1 MPPPRYRLSHSGFV
15 AALAILLASA
25 PLSGIRAASITNSNA
40 ATVWTTNADGWATA
54 TSYPWSS
61 TNGSN
66 NTAVFTNASATV
78 TVTNTGVWLGGIT
91 FSNAASA
98 TLTIGGG
105 TLSFAGTA
113 STLSLPT
120 TNTLLSVSSPVLASN
135 ASGNTVTLSGS
146 GTVSFSGTN
155 KFQTVSVNS
164 GTFQISSGSTTFLN
178 DGMYYGNPAGLIRL
192 SAGTLTCTN
201 GSWHRNNWTISGG
214 LLTSPTRFTLSSM
227 AGQWLLMTGGTLQA
241 NGTYGLRV
249 ASDSGYGFSGGVAAS
264 LTNAGGTIQA
274 SSLTLGGFTTA
285 GAGGTVTLSSGTLTV
300 AGDVGLQSA
309 TNKASTN
316 LIVLGGG
323 KLSISG
329 ALQGQT
335 NSGALQAVLWNGGVL
350 APSVVNMT
358 NLSSSTNPYLNGT
371 LSNGGGTFAPGDTG
385 SPGLATVYGNYAQGS
400 GTLQIEAAGTTPATS
415 FQHASGSYHDRLT
428 VSGTATLGGALSLSL
443 IRGYTPTGS
452 DTLTVLSAGGGISG
466 FFTNVVSGGSLS
478 VDGTNGFLVNVS
490 GNSLQLS
497 SYHRIGAPVITLQPL
512 GSTNAVGGST
522 TLTVSATS
530 PISQTFQWSLNSNP
544 ITGATNASLALTNL
558 QTSDSG
564 SYSVTVS
571 NADGSTLSSAVTL
584 LALRLPSISAQPSSV
599 LVPSGGTATLSV
611 TASATIPLSYQWQ
624 CNGTNIPG
632 ATDSVLS
639 VTNSLSPGSYTV
651 VVSTADG
658 SVTSAAAQLAVL
670 SVPVLTVTNSSLTG
684 TWSQDS
690 SGWSG
695 SPVTNPWSAS
705 NGRYVTAL
713 LTNSGTLA
721 VDPAGITLNSLSY
734 TGSSLLALTGG
745 GISLDGSSNT
755 ISVGSS
761 SGSLLLMGP
770 LNTPSGSGTIVKN
783 GAGMLQVNG
792 SSTYSGVLAVNSGN
806 LVIGATGSL
815 GSASLTFAT
824 GTFLTNAG
832 TVGSVTMAIGR
843 TNSTNSPGF
852 YNSGTVLGQVV
863 IASPVTGPVYV
874 YGNNAV
880 SADARFDT
888 GTWVTNVVVNGR
900 LDLVGSGSMTVSGIT
915 GQSNGVY
922 ASGPAGINGTGLIAN
937 FNTFSG
943 TNASGGQGNVLS
955 FQSGATFAQLNKG
968 VGSYATLVQSGSGTV
983 SFGTWGYNSTNSL
996 TNTLYTFSGGIWNIG
1011 QIGQNNTSAMD
1022 SGTNAIVNGATIS
1035 ILAQTGYS
1043 HGMWIVNQGSLGF
1056 NGAVSESGG
1065 GSPGSF
1071 SPLQITVNSGGL
1083 LTNNGN
1089 YTLGLQVSTNNSGNV
1104 THLLS
1109 INGGTAILNGTLGL
1123 GTANSSTTNDI
1134 NTASVSGGLL
1144 SVKGLTLGYSGSST
1158 VSNQSNSVILAGG
1171 ELLVAGTMTSG
1182 TNAGQSDQ
1190 FLWSGGQLSV
1200 STLTATNANWSG
1212 SISGGKLS
1220 NTNGILAPGDI
1231 GTAGKTTITGS
1242 YLQTGGGTLDID
1254 LGGTLPASSYQ
1265 SGTGTYDYLSVSG
1278 SAVLGGALRIRILPG
1293 FSPDST
1299 QSFTVLS
1306 AAGGISG
1313 GFGNLF
1319 AVNHVISED
1328 GTASFLVSTNGTSL
1342 VLSGY
1347 AAVIPPMITQQPASL
1362 LTPPGGSATLS
1373 ISATGGDPLLSYQ
1386 WSFNGAALSGATN
1399 DSLILPS
1406 VDSSVSGTY
1415 AVTVA
1420 NSGSFTNSLPVTVG
1434 VAPPPSFVL
1443 QPVSGTFLAGG
1454 SATLTASVQSD
1465 LPASL
1470 QWSFNGSPISGATN
1484 PTLALSNLVVGNS
1497 GTYLLTATN
1506 ASGAASSTAV
1516 QIAVAPLAASGLSGG
1531 AFLTGGSATLSV
1543 AAQSSTPVTY
1553 QWRRN
1558 GTNIS
1563 GATNPALVFGNLSTA
1578 DRANYSVTLSNAAGS
1593 LTIPGVALLVVRPY
1607 TNPTALF
1614 YPMNSQPVAGT
1625 GQVPD
1630 ASGKTAGTVSYPS
1643 GSNAVLPVLL
1653 TNQTGLPGGNAW
1665 SFTNTAAFVSVPPTS
1680 SNAINSLGDITNTT
1694 GFSVSFWVN
1703 YFYPGR
1709 LADVINKR
1717 FCGVGYGNT
1726 LDVNTLNMGGSG
1738 QGVLGFYFGNN
1749 VNIPQIALQTGNA
1762 PNPNNSAMVGA
1773 LDGSWH
1779 HLVATVDFTRTS
1791 NNALLYMDGVQVD
1804 SASQVIPSSFNDTS
1818 ANPVIIAGRGSSS
1831 LGQRG
1836 SMAMFGLYTK
1846 ALLPGEIQQLAA
1858 GTNIVNFAPLVS
1870 AAADSTLLE
1879 WPANRIGLQGIAT
1892 DDGQPS
1898 GATLSY
1904 VWSQVSGPGNVSFA
1918 ATTNP
1923 CTSASFPTAGLYT
1936 LRLTAS
1942 DGLLSGA
1949 SDVTV
1954 NVAANQA
1961 PVVYAGAS
1969 SLTVSGGSTVT
1980 LTGGAVDDGL
1990 PLSSGGTLTYT
2001 WSQVS
2006 GPAQSALASP
2016 SFTNT
2021 TAILP
2026 STPGAYSFRLS
2037 CSDGMLVGS
2046 GSVTV
2051 NVLKALPPV
2060 VSASATAPVVDL
2072 SATNRVTLS
2081 GSASSTFSPNL
2092 SYVWTQ
2098 VAGEGTVTFVNA
2110 SSPSTTASFSAP
2122 GTYRLRLTGSDGN
2135 SSSSS
2140 DVWVRVWSSR
2150 KVGTVPVSRA
2160 VMSANPPP
2168 YVHPRIFFTEAD
2180 RASLLAA
2187 TTDTNNPV
2195 VTNAVAILQS
2205 NVTATIDNSSS
2216 LIGAAYRRMKAGDAT
2231 YDIRPL
2237 VTQETPYVT
2246 WSGYTSSGFYGT
2258 LAAACYLAWVDH
2270 DNPSNQQRLKDL
2282 ATAVATAARQHTTW
2296 YLADRMLQSGSSNPS
2311 AYSVFSYDVYSD
2323 LALCY
2328 DLMYNW
2334 MSEDQRGVTRSLLAW
2349 MTAGRTTL
2357 GVGEPD
2363 HLHSTNWR
2371 TFHNHLIAAQLAIEG
2386 ETGYDEPSVI
2396 GNMNAFKVFT
2406 DHWGISEEGINREGP
2421 GYFNFGMR
2429 NAAPSAYALSRR
2441 YEDLFTTSRMYSS
2454 LNEFLYRLTPD
2465 ASGRIFGLNDG
2476 VGWSPDT
2483 TYFVIL
2489 KAAFP
2494 DDPLA
2499 DWLYRMNRLANPG
2512 TVPLTCAMFGRP
2524 YLAGNTS
2531 FKAVAA
2537 AKSMPLFLFS
2547 PQRGVG
2553 EARSD
2558 WSTNAMTFNFE
2569 ARPDAFSLGHMHSL
2583 INSFSLEAL
2592 ARDWFLGQGYH
2603 YTPNDFAQTVLIDSI
2618 GQAGTSR
2625 TLATNNP
2632 AFATNFITKWPSMPG
2647 KTVEVVNHPG
2657 YALFAGDS
2665 SGCYTYSWSSTAFND
2680 VTGNPYTI
2688 ANSILTPYRWKDMFY
2703 PGYVPPTPVVGDN
2716 SWMDAPIPADD
2727 RLYNPVSKA
2736 FRTLVMIRG
2745 SDPDTKTYPRPYMLV
2760 LDDIAKNYSNNIPAS
2775 LTNAGIGLDTNT
2787 HTFVWS
2793 ANTVS
2798 DTTPATDVVTLA
2810 SATTTNAVL
2819 YHSVDSNPAGRP
2831 QLSVQV
2837 VAANGDAAPITFDP
2851 TPLDK
2856 GDATVPANRL
2866 LITRSNTTAPDFKVL
2881 LYPHLNGE
2889 PLPATSYLQTVTN
2902 GVTNATLTVRVP
2914 TNSSGATV
2922 IDLFTL
2928 RVQPDGRTR
2937 ILSYA
2942 RGGATPPAITVPSD
2956 ISVSTG
2962 SNSAVVNFTVTARDA
2977 SNSALVPSVNPP
2989 SGTSFPNGTTIV
3001 NVSASDASGN
3011 TAAASFQ
3018 VTVSPVAPTLL
3029 PSVGQVGSL
3038 TVGAAGSVTYD
3049 TNSGTYTVT
3058 GRGGAMGTA
3067 DSCTEALMPWT
3078 NNGVFTA
3085 RLASLSCA
3093 DGNGMAF
3100 LTLRSSTNAG
3110 DPAVVTGLTASG
3122 AGFFQSRSTTN
3133 GSYSRWSSNGV
3144 FAPEWIRLVRNGTNF
3159 SGYLSPDGTNWNRF
3173 GPVTS
3178 SGIASN
3184 AVVLVGLGAA
3194 PNTPGYTAY
3203 ASFDQVSFLS
3213 VPSVPQA
3220 LTASNSASRV
3230 SLAWTAVPGADGYQ
3244 VQRSG
3249 SSNGNFTNIA
3259 SLTASCFD
3267 DTNIPSGQIFFY
3279 QVAATNGAGSGSFAG
3294 PVSGGRLPATPSSV
3308 TAVSGSDRIS
3318 LSWVSPDATT
3328 CSVKRSS
3335 VPGGPYTTL
3344 ASGLGGTSYTD
3355 TGITGGSVYYY
3366 VVTALNGVGESD
3378 PSPELASSPLTALQ
3392 AWRLAMFGTGSNT
3405 GQASDAANPSGDG
3418 IPNLMKYALGL
3429 DPAVA
3434 NASARPLALLTNGC
3448 LRMDFTR
3455 IADPDLTFSIE
3466 ASGDLTSWTNVW
3478 TSTGASNL
3486 PGPVSFID
3494 SNAPVSGTTRR
3505 FLRLRVTAPSTP

>member
-1 MPPPRYRLSHSGFV
+1 
-15 AALAILLASA
+15 
-25 PLSGIRAASITNSNA
+25 
-40 ATVWTTNADGWATA
+40 
-54 TSYPWSS
+54 
-61 TNGSN
+61 
-66 NTAVFTNASATV
+66 
-78 TVTNTGVWLGGIT
+78 
-91 FSNAASA
+91 
-98 TLTIGGG
+98 
-105 TLSFAGTA
+105 
-113 STLSLPT
+113 
-120 TNTLLSVSSPVLASN
+120 
-135 ASGNTVTLSGS
+135 
-146 GTVSFSGTN
+146 
-155 KFQTVSVNS
+155 
-164 GTFQISSGSTTFLN
+164 
-178 DGMYYGNPAGLIRL
+178 
-192 SAGTLTCTN
+192 
-201 GSWHRNNWTISGG
+201 
-214 LLTSPTRFTLSSM
+214 M

-285 GAGGTVTLSSGTLTV
+285 GAGGTVTLSSGTLTI

-309 TNKASTN
+309 TNKGSTN
-316 LIVLGGG
+316 LLILGGG
-323 KLSISG
+323 KLSVSG
-329 ALQGQT
+329 TLQGQT
-335 NSGALQAVLWNGGVL
+335 NAGALQAVLWNGGVL

-428 VSGTATLGGALSLSL
+428 VSGTATLGGALSVSL

-770 LNTPSGSGTIVKN
+770 LNTASGSGTIVKN

-1134 NTASVSGGLL
+1134 NTASVSAGLL

-1242 YLQTGGGTLDID
+1242 YLQTGGGTIDID

-1278 SAVLGGALRIRILPG
+1278 SAVLGGTLRIRILPG

-1347 AAVIPPMITQQPASL
+1347 TAVIPPMITQQPASL

-1434 VAPPPSFVL
+1434 VAPPPSFDL
-1443 QPVSGTFLAGG
+1443 QPSGGTFLAGG
-1454 SATLTASVQSD
+1454 SASLTSSVRSV
-1465 LPASL
+1465 LPVSL
-1470 QWSFNGSPISGATN
+1470 QWSFNGSPINGATN
-1484 PTLALSNLVVGNS
+1484 VLLTLSNLAVTNS
-1497 GTYLLTATN
+1497 GTYLLTASN
-1506 ASGAASSTAV
+1506 ASGVTTASPV
-1516 QIAVAPLAASGLSGG
+1516 PIVVAPLSVSGLSGG
-1531 AFLTGGSATLSV
+1531 AYVTGGSATLTV
-1543 AAQSSTPVTY
+1543 TPQSSTPVTY
-1553 QWRRN
+1553 QWRKN
-1558 GTNIS
+1558 GTNIA
-1563 GATNPALVFGNLSTA
+1563 GATNASLVFGSLSA
-1578 DRANYSVTLSNAAGS
+1578 GDRANYSVTLSNAVGS
-1593 LTIPGVALLVVRPY
+1593 LTTRDVALLVTRPY
-1607 TNPTALF
+1607 TNPTVLF
-1614 YPMNSQPVAGT
+1614 YPMNATPVAGT
-1625 GQVPD
+1625 GMVPD
-1630 ASGKTAGTVSYPS
+1630 ATGKTTGTIV
-1643 GSNAVLPVLL
+1643 GSTTNPLLL
-1653 TNQTGLPGGNAW
+1653 TNQAGLPGGNAW
-1665 SFTNTAAFVSVPPTS
+1665 DFTSTAAGISVPCTS
-1680 SNAINSLGDITNTT
+1680 SNAISSLGDITNTP
-1694 GFSVSFWVN
+1694 GISVSLWLN

-1709 LADVINKR
+1709 FADVVNKR
-1717 FCGVGYGNT
+1717 FYGIGYGKVSDCNVNNAGSAGRGT
-1726 LDVNTLNMGGSG
+1726 LT
-1738 QGVLGFYFGNN
+1738 FYFGDGI
-1749 VNIPQIALQTGNA
+1749 NIPQVSLVSNYSSPNA
-1762 PNPNNSAMVGA
+1762 TNYIPPM
-1773 LDGSWH
+1773 DGLWH
-1779 HLVATVDFTRTS
+1779 HLVATLDFSKST
-1791 NNALLYMDGVQVD
+1791 NNANLYLDGQLVD
-1804 SASQVIPSSFNDTS
+1804 TASQTIPFSFNDTS
-1818 ANPVIIAGRGSSS
+1818 SNPVYIAARGNGST
-1831 LGQRG
+1831 GERG
-1836 SMAMFGLYTK
+1836 KMAMFGVYSR
-1846 ALLPGEIQQLAA
+1846 ALGSNEIQQLYA

-1870 AAADSTLLE
+1870 ALPDASLLE
-1879 WPANRIGLQGIAT
+1879 WPANQVGLQGIAT
-1892 DDGQPS
+1892 DDGQPAGS
-1898 GATLSY
+1898 SLSY
-1904 VWSQVSGPGNVSFA
+1904 AWSPVSGPALPVFA
-1918 ATTNP
+1918 SVTNP
-1923 CTSASFPTAGLYT
+1923 CTSVTFPSPGTYT
-1936 LRLTAS
+1936 LRLTAF
-1942 DGLLSGA
+1942 DGLLNDSE
-1949 SDVTV
+1949 DVVVKVATNTAPTV
-1954 NVAANQA
+1954 YTGISA
-1961 PVVYAGAS
+1961 PVV
-1969 SLTVSGGSTVT
+1969 SGGGTVT
-1980 LTGGAVDDGL
+1980 LTGGALDDGL
-1990 PLSSGGTLTYT
+1990 PLAGGALLTST
-2001 WSQVS
+2001 WSQTA
-2006 GPAQSALASP
+2006 GPASSSISSP
-2016 SFTNT
+2016 SSTNT
-2021 TAILP
+2021 TVTLP
-2026 STPGAYSFRLS
+2026 VTPGTYTFRLS
-2037 CSDGMLVGS
+2037 CSDGMLVGTS
-2046 GSVTV
+2046 SVSV
-2051 NVLKALPPV
+2051 NVVASLPPV
-2060 VSASATAPVVDL
+2060 VSAT
-2072 SATNRVTLS
+2072 
-2081 GSASSTFSPNL
+2081 
-2092 SYVWTQ
+2092 
-2098 VAGEGTVTFVNA
+2098 A
-2110 SSPSTTASFSAP
+2110 SSPVIDFGATNAVRLTGSATGSRSPLIYSWSQISGEGAASFLSPNSASTTATFSSP
-2122 GTYRLRLTGSDGN
+2122 GSYRLRLTVSDGI

-2140 DVWVRVWSSR
+2140 DVWIRAWSRRTAAS
-2150 KVGTVPVSRA
+2150 PPASRA
-2160 VMSANPPP
+2160 SITANPPP

-2195 VTNAVAILQS
+2195 VTNAIAQLRTNVA
-2205 NVTATIDNSSS
+2205 ATIDNTSTQ
-2216 LIGAAYRRMKAGDAT
+2216 IGIAYQHMKSGDAT
-2231 YDIRPL
+2231 YDIRAI
-2237 VTQETPYVT
+2237 VSIETPYVT

-2270 DNPSNQQRLKDL
+2270 DNPALQQRLKDL

-2296 YLADRMLQSGSSNPS
+2296 YLNDRMTQSGSSNP
-2311 AYSVFSYDVYSD
+2311 ADYSVFSYDVYSD

-2334 MSEDQRGVTRSLLAW
+2334 MTEDQRGTTRALLAW
-2349 MTAGRTTL
+2349 MTAGRTTW

-2363 HLHSTNWR
+2363 QAHSTNWR

-2386 ETGYDEPSVI
+2386 ETGYDEASVI
-2396 GNMNAFKVFT
+2396 RNMKAFQVFT
-2406 DHWGISEEGINREGP
+2406 DKWGISEEGINREGP

-2441 YEDLFTTSRMYSS
+2441 YEDLFTTSRMYVS
-2454 LNEFLYRLTPD
+2454 LQEFLYRLSPD
-2465 ASGRIFGLNDG
+2465 ASGRINGMNDG

-2483 TYFVIL
+2483 TYLVIL

-2512 TVPLTCAMFGRP
+2512 TVPLTCAIFGRP

-2537 AKSMPLFLFS
+2537 AKGLPLTLFS
-2547 PQRGVG
+2547 PGRGTC
-2553 EARSD
+2553 ETRSD
-2558 WSTNAMTFNFE
+2558 WSTNAITVNFD
-2569 ARPDAFSLGHMHSL
+2569 ARSDAFSLGHMHSL
-2583 INSFSLEAL
+2583 ANSFTMLAL
-2592 ARDWFLGQGYH
+2592 AREWFMGQGYH
-2603 YTPNDFAQTVLIDSI
+2603 YAPNDFQQTILIDSLAQ
-2618 GQAGTSR
+2618 GGTSK
-2625 TLATNNP
+2625 TLATNNY
-2632 AFATNFITKWPSMPG
+2632 AYATNYSTKWPSLP
-2647 KTVEVVNHPG
+2647 TRAVEVVNQPKFT
-2657 YALFAGDS
+2657 LFAGDAS
-2665 SGCYTYSWSSTAFND
+2665 SSYTYSWAGYSFND
-2680 VTGNPYTI
+2680 PTASFLTTPNCI
-2688 ANSILTPYRWKDMFY
+2688 MTPYRWRDMFY
-2703 PGYVPPTPVVGDN
+2703 PGFVPPDAVVGDN
-2716 SWMDAPIPADD
+2716 GWMDAFIPADD
-2727 RLYNPVSKA
+2727 RLYNPVSRA
-2736 FRTLVMIRG
+2736 FRSVAMIRG
-2745 SDPDTKTYPRPYMLV
+2745 SDSDTATYPRSYMLV
-2760 LDDIAKNYSNNIPAS
+2760 IDDIQKNYSNNILAT
-2775 LTNAGIGLDTNT
+2775 LTNSGGGIDTNT
-2787 HTFVWS
+2787 HTFTWS
-2793 ANTVS
+2793 GNTVT
-2798 DTTPATDVVTLA
+2798 DTTPANDVVTLA

-2837 VAANGDAAPITFDP
+2837 VSANGDAAPISMDA

-2856 GDATVPANRL
+2856 GDVTVTANRL
-2866 LITRSNTTAPDFKVL
+2866 LITRYNTVAPDFKVL

-2889 PLPATSYLQTVTN
+2889 PLPTTSYLQTVTN

-2914 TNSSGATV
+2914 TNSSGGTV
-2922 IDLFTL
+2922 TDLFTL

-2942 RGGATPPAITVPSD
+2942 RSGATPPAITVPSD

-2977 SNSALVPSVNPP
+2977 SNGALVPTVNPP
-2989 SGTSFPNGTTIV
+2989 SGTSFPTGTTTV

-3011 TAAASFQ
+3011 TAAASFR
-3018 VTVSPVAPTLL
+3018 VTVSPVPPTLL
-3029 PSVGQVGSL
+3029 PTVGQIGPV
-3038 TVGAAGSVTYD
+3038 TVGAVGSVTYD

-3378 PSPELASSPLTALQ
+3378 PSPEVASSPLTALQ

-3466 ASGDLTSWTNVW
+3466 ASGDLTRWTNVW

-3486 PGPVSFID
+3486 PGPFSYID

-3505 FLRLRVTAPSTP
+3505 FLRLRVTAPGTP